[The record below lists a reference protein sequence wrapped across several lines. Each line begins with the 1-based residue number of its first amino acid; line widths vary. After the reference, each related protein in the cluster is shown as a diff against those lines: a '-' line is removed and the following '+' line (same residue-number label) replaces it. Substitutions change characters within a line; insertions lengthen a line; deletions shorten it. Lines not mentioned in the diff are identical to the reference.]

1 MQVLLRL
8 LGGLSLAAASHI
20 RIPGLYIPVSMTL
33 DAATGTVFI
42 AQLKGKILRGS
53 LNSSATTLVKDLG
66 AQIFSQGWH
75 GLTSVALQGGYL
87 YATFTRGTGPAQA
100 CADNGTQASQRPA
113 ASVVG
118 CPTRGALV
126 RWAYDAA
133 SGALA
138 ADPPADLLPP
148 TFACSQFLSNGI
160 GQVLGHPTD
169 STLLYVAAGVGADD
183 EPGAGTDF
191 GQLGGGP
198 CTVGSASV
206 GGNFNALNPLAHAG
220 KVFTLR
226 MSAAGVSPPT
236 ATLAVLAAGFHNP
249 WRMTFG
255 EDNKLF
261 AVDMGGA
268 GETVNE
274 LNGPLLPGSSFGW
287 PCFLGAAPVPQ
298 FQTLPSSPCVTLA
311 PQTPPF
317 YSTPVL
323 PPGTAGAMSAI
334 AYVPT
339 AGQKR
344 FYFANYAAGTVSSFR
359 PADSTTYVHIN
370 ASAFVVQL
378 TYVSP
383 AVCRVLGVC
392 DDPAAGALLA
402 VDYYGSI
409 REVPTTGF
417 APLASSGAAAAS
429 MSAAALMALALAL
442 AAPAARAH

>member
-1 MQVLLRL
+1 MRVLMSL
-8 LGGLSLAAASHI
+8 LGLSLAAASHI
-20 RIPGLYIPVSMTL
+20 RISGLYVPVSMAV
-33 DAATGTVFI
+33 DEATGMVFI
-42 AQLKGKILRGS
+42 AQLKGKILRAA
-53 LNSSATTLVKDLG
+53 LNSSAATVVKDLS

-87 YATFTRGTGPAQA
+87 YATFTRGTGLAQV
-100 CADNGTQASQRPA
+100 CSDNGTQASQRPA
-113 ASVVG
+113 ASVLG

-126 RWAYDAA
+126 RWAYDSA

-138 ADPPADLLPP
+138 ADPPADLLPQA
-148 TFACSQFLSNGI
+148 FACSQFLSNGI

-169 STLLYVAAGVGADD
+169 STLLYVAAGVGANDMA
-183 EPGAGTDF
+183 GAGTDY

-198 CTVGSASV
+198 CTAGSSSA
-206 GGNFNALNPLAHAG
+206 GGHFSALNPLAYAG

-226 MSAAGVSPPT
+226 MSAAGVTPPT
-236 ATLAVLAAGFHNP
+236 ATLAVLASGFHNP

-255 EDNKLF
+255 EGNGLY

-268 GETVNE
+268 DETQNE

-287 PCFLGAAPVPQ
+287 PCFLGAGAVAQ
-298 FQTLPSSPCVTLA
+298 FQALPSSPCLTLA

-317 YSTPVL
+317 YATPVL

-334 AYVPT
+334 AYLPT

-359 PADSTTYVHIN
+359 PADATTHVHIN
-370 ASAFVVQL
+370 ASAAVVQL
-378 TYVSP
+378 TFISP
-383 AVCRVLGVC
+383 AVCKVLGVC

-417 APLASSGAAAAS
+417 APMASSGAAAAS
-429 MSAAALMALALAL
+429 MSAAAVMALALAL
-442 AAPAARAH
+442 AAPAARD